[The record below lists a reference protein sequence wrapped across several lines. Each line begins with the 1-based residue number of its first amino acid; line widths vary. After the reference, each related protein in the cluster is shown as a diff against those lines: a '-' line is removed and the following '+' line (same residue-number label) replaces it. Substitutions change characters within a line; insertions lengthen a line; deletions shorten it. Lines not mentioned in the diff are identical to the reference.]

1 MLSQILTKEILS
13 AIAVVIT
20 IVSYIPY
27 VSDIYKGET
36 RPHVFSWI
44 IWGILTGITYAAQV
58 VEGGGVGTWSMGLT
72 FILCISVGIIS
83 IKKGEKNITKSDW
96 ACFAGALMAIP
107 IWRIT
112 KEPLNAIVIVTLID
126 ILSFYP
132 TFRKTYIKPY
142 SETLILYILAGI
154 KFLLVTLS
162 LENINLT
169 TTLYPITVIWL
180 NVGFVILILYRRKI
194 LATAKIAIHK

>member
-44 IWGILTGITYAAQV
+44 IWGLLTGITYTAQV

-72 FILCISVGIIS
+72 FILCISVGI
-83 IKKGEKNITKSDW
+83 
-96 ACFAGALMAIP
+96 
-107 IWRIT
+107 
-112 KEPLNAIVIVTLID
+112 
-126 ILSFYP
+126 
-132 TFRKTYIKPY
+132 
-142 SETLILYILAGI
+142 
-154 KFLLVTLS
+154 KFLLVTLA

-169 TTLYPITVIWL
+169 TVLYPITVIWL

-194 LATAKIAIHK
+194 LATAKVATRK